1 MSSEL
6 GVFAILIVNIMP
18 NVLSAIKAIVKNI
31 QNFSIVANEDGVQ
44 NRSNQM
50 GDALEDFVKNAFA
63 NCLGV
68 VDRRVVNRNRSNT
81 FSYLGNS
88 KNPPDAML
96 WEGDAIE
103 IKKIATLGTSQL
115 QLNSSY
121 PKNKLFSNNPKI
133 CRACKDSE
141 EWSEKDMLYVIGQ
154 VSGTELQNIF
164 FIYGDLYCDTHEVYE
179 NVENVIKEGLESLE
193 GVELAE
199 TSELGR
205 VNKVDHLEISDL
217 RVRGMWLIKSPFQ
230 QFAYLTEDI
239 TDYTFKLVALI
250 SEDKYNSF
258 DNIEEFE
265 NFCNNNGVEITD
277 EEIPNPQNP
286 ANQIDAKL
294 IVYSY

>member
-1 MSSEL
+1 
-6 GVFAILIVNIMP
+6 MP
-18 NVLSAIKAIVKNI
+18 NVLTAIKAIVENV
-31 QNFSIVANEDGVQ
+31 QNTSIVANEDGVQ
-44 NRSNQM
+44 NRANQM

-63 NCLGV
+63 GCLGV
-68 VDRRVVNRNRSNT
+68 TDKRTINQCLSTT

-96 WEGDAIE
+96 QNGDAIE
-103 IKKIATLGTSQL
+103 IKKIATIDTSQL

-121 PKNKLFSNNPKI
+121 PKNKLFSNNSKI
-133 CRACKDSE
+133 SRACKDSE

-179 NVENVIKEGLESLE
+179 NVENVIKEGLQSLE

-199 TSELGR
+199 TNELGR

-217 RVRGMWLIKSPFQ
+217 RVRGMWMIKTPFQ
-230 QFAYLTEDI
+230 QFNYLTDEI

-250 SEDKYNSF
+250 PENKYNSF
-258 DNIEEFE
+258 SDIVEFE
-265 NFCNNNGVEITD
+265 NFCSLNGVEITD
-277 EEIPNPQNP
+277 EQIPDPQNP
-286 ANQIDAKL
+286 ANLIDAKL
-294 IVYSY
+294 IVYSN